1 MNPVDRHEHRIT
13 VRDGLCLFAA
23 EFPVPP
29 ALESRKGHL
38 PVVCLPG
45 LSRNS
50 RDFDRFAQ
58 HVSTHPHKPRRV
70 VSIDYRGRGLSDWD
84 PDPGRYTVPVET
96 GDVVEI
102 CGALGIDAAIFV
114 GTSRGGLIL
123 HHLPD
128 LAPGLSRANILNDIG
143 PAIEIGGL
151 LAIARYLNQESR
163 FSAWRAAAMALKM
176 LHGAAFPALAAADW
190 DEMARCL
197 YREQNGVIAP
207 DYDPALVAPL
217 KTLTEDT
224 PLASLFSDLW
234 PRFDRLIGIPLMTI
248 RGETSTLLSEAT
260 VIAMSRRHGNM
271 TSLTAPGQG
280 HAPLLHVPGVIA
292 AVQHFLDTLD

>member
-1 MNPVDRHEHRIT
+1 MNPIDRIEHRIT
-13 VRDGLCLFAA
+13 IRDGLSLFAA

-58 HVSTHPHKPRRV
+58 RVSTHPQKARRV

-84 PDPGRYTVPVET
+84 PDPRRYTVPVET

-102 CGALGIDAAIFV
+102 CKALGIDAAIFV

-123 HHLPD
+123 HHLPGM
-128 LAPGLSRANILNDIG
+128 APGLSHANILNDIG
-143 PAIEIGGL
+143 PTIEIGGL

-163 FSAWRAAAMALKM
+163 YATWRSAAIALKM
-176 LHGAAFPALAAADW
+176 LHGSAFPALAAEDW

-197 YREQNGVIAP
+197 YRDQDGAIVP

-217 KTLTEDT
+217 KSLTEET
-224 PLASLFSDLW
+224 PLASMFSDLW
-234 PRFDRLIGIPLMTI
+234 SLFDRLSGQPLMTI
-248 RGETSTLLSEAT
+248 RGETSTLLREET
-260 VIAMSRRHGNM
+260 VLAMARRHDNM
-271 TSLTAPGQG
+271 IRLAAPGQG
-280 HAPLLHVPGVIA
+280 HAPLLHLPGVFEP
-292 AVQHFLDTLD
+292 VQRFLDGLD